1 MGKIKKGSRL
11 YYSPHPAR
19 ADCPSFVSSMYC
31 SAAYYW
37 LYAVIQ
43 SKKNTSG
50 NVVIVVTPARDGAPA
65 KTMSKNDYDMMHLGE
80 MFQVSS
86 APRLR
91 AQEPARTALEPELVC
106 RP

>member
-1 MGKIKKGSRL
+1 
-11 YYSPHPAR
+11 
-19 ADCPSFVSSMYC
+19 MYC

-86 APRLR
+86 APRRR
-91 AQEPARTALEPELVC
+91 ALEPVRTALEPERVRRACAALDLPVIFFLFGFSAVAASVP
-106 RP
+106 R